1 MFSRALE
8 SQTHPHFFARENAL
22 PDNEPQAPT
31 EGPGNAESESG
42 NPPADAV
49 APDPSE
55 LARKLAQCEAQLEES
70 FARARDGQAKLKDE
84 HERLLR
90 TAAEFENYKRRATKE
105 KEDARKFAA
114 EALLKDFLPVADNLE
129 RALDHLG
136 QHDPAAVAEG
146 VKLVQKMLESALAKH
161 GVVSFSAVGQ
171 PFDPSQHEALMQA
184 ESDAP
189 SNTVIQ
195 EMARGY
201 RLHDR
206 LVRPAAVV
214 VAKPREAAPRPGAP
228 PQSEGNGKI

>member
-1 MFSRALE
+1 LHQRLVLAGVERLAHRREADDPVLGERALE
-8 SQTHPHFFARENAL
+8 HLLH
-22 PDNEPQAPT
+22 
-31 EGPGNAESESG
+31 
-42 NPPADAV
+42 
-49 APDPSE
+49 
-55 LARKLAQCEAQLEES
+55 QLH
-70 FARARDGQAKLKDE
+70 A
-84 HERLLR
+84 
-90 TAAEFENYKRRATKE
+90 
-105 KEDARKFAA
+105 
-114 EALLKDFLPVADNLE
+114 
-129 RALDHLG
+129 LG

-228 PQSEGNGKI
+228 PQREGNGKI

>member
-1 MFSRALE
+1 MFSRAHRVAD
-8 SQTHPHFFARENAL
+8 SSAPFARENAL
-22 PDNEPQAPT
+22 PDNEPQPPT
-31 EGPGNAESESG
+31 EGPDPTAPEGEKA
-42 NPPADAV
+42 PADA
-49 APDPSE
+49 ATTDPAE

-171 PFDPSQHEALMQA
+171 PFDPSQHEALMQT

-214 VAKPREAAPRPGAP
+214 VAKPRSSAEQPAAP